1 MILLIWGKKSRED
14 KNNLTGKLMQ
24 PFFEC
29 AALFVFGRKMLRA
42 LVCRKR
48 AKFAP
53 QLKPRGFNLKL
64 FPTST
69 E

>member
-1 MILLIWGKKSRED
+1 MILLIWGEKSRED

-42 LVCRKR
+42 
-48 AKFAP
+48 